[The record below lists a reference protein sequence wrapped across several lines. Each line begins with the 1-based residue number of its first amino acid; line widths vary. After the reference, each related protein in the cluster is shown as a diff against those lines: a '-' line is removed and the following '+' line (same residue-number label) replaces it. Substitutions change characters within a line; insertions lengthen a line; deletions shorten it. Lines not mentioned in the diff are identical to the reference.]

1 MRGPERGSTA
11 TTRKRK
17 HGDSH
22 ADAQWI
28 FSPDHGACAWAVLQ
42 CVRAAVVVGAEV
54 TMMQFLG

>member
-28 FSPDHGACAWAVLQ
+28 SPQTTAHVLGQFCSVCAQPSWLAL
-42 CVRAAVVVGAEV
+42 R
-54 TMMQFLG
+54 